1 MTREYFLTS
10 DRNRNI
16 IVTTTNLD
24 ELRMVRDKLN
34 KLEIIIA
41 KDDFWSD
48 NQKAQSI
55 LKQKNMMTNLFC
67 VFCKKNK
74 GQF

>member
-34 KLEIIIA
+34 KLD
-41 KDDFWSD
+41 KDY
-48 NQKAQSI
+48 
-55 LKQKNMMTNLFC
+55 LKKSKRSLHAVNLSLIHI
-67 VFCKKNK
+67 
-74 GQF
+74 

>member
-34 KLEIIIA
+34 KLD
-41 KDDFWSD
+41 KDY
-48 NQKAQSI
+48 
-55 LKQKNMMTNLFC
+55 LKKSKRSLHAVNFTIEMTTNEE
-67 VFCKKNK
+67 KETKDK
-74 GQF
+74 

>member
-1 MTREYFLTS
+1 MTQEYYLTS

-34 KLEIIIA
+34 KLD
-41 KDDFWSD
+41 KDYLKKSKRSLHAVNFTIEGTTNEEKETKD
-48 NQKAQSI
+48 N
-55 LKQKNMMTNLFC
+55 
-67 VFCKKNK
+67 
-74 GQF
+74 

>member
-1 MTREYFLTS
+1 MTQEYYLTS

-34 KLEIIIA
+34 KLD
-41 KDDFWSD
+41 KDYLKKSKRSLHAVNFTIERTINEEKETKD
-48 NQKAQSI
+48 N
-55 LKQKNMMTNLFC
+55 
-67 VFCKKNK
+67 
-74 GQF
+74 

>member
-1 MTREYFLTS
+1 MTKEYYLTS

-34 KLEIIIA
+34 KFVGYL
-41 KDDFWSD
+41 
-48 NQKAQSI
+48 
-55 LKQKNMMTNLFC
+55 
-67 VFCKKNK
+67 
-74 GQF
+74 G

>member
-1 MTREYFLTS
+1 MTQEYYLTS

-34 KLEIIIA
+34 KLD
-41 KDDFWSD
+41 KDYLKKSKRSLHAVNFTIERTINEKEETKD
-48 NQKAQSI
+48 N
-55 LKQKNMMTNLFC
+55 
-67 VFCKKNK
+67 
-74 GQF
+74 

>member
-34 KLEIIIA
+34 KLD
-41 KDDFWSD
+41 KDY
-48 NQKAQSI
+48 
-55 LKQKNMMTNLFC
+55 LKKSKRSLHAVNFRIERQPNGEE
-67 VFCKKNK
+67 KNK
-74 GQF
+74 SEN

>member
-1 MTREYFLTS
+1 MTQEYYLTS

-34 KLEIIIA
+34 KLDKDYLKKSKRSLLAVNFIIE
-41 KDDFWSD
+41 S
-48 NQKAQSI
+48 QPYGVE
-55 LKQKNMMTNLFC
+55 KNDGTN
-67 VFCKKNK
+67 
-74 GQF
+74 

>member
-1 MTREYFLTS
+1 MTQEYYLTS

-34 KLEIIIA
+34 KLD
-41 KDDFWSD
+41 KDYLKKSKRSLHAVNFTIERTINEEEETKD
-48 NQKAQSI
+48 N
-55 LKQKNMMTNLFC
+55 
-67 VFCKKNK
+67 
-74 GQF
+74 

>member
-1 MTREYFLTS
+1 MTKEYYLTS

-34 KLEIIIA
+34 KLD
-41 KDDFWSD
+41 KDY
-48 NQKAQSI
+48 
-55 LKQKNMMTNLFC
+55 LKKTKSSLHAVNFRIERTTDEEETKN
-67 VFCKKNK
+67 
-74 GQF
+74 

>member
-1 MTREYFLTS
+1 MTKEYYLTS

-34 KLEIIIA
+34 KLD
-41 KDDFWSD
+41 KDY
-48 NQKAQSI
+48 
-55 LKQKNMMTNLFC
+55 LKKTKRSLRAVNFRIERTTDEEETKN
-67 VFCKKNK
+67 
-74 GQF
+74 

>member
-34 KLEIIIA
+34 KLD
-41 KDDFWSD
+41 KDYLKKSKWSLHAVNFTIERTTNEEKETKD
-48 NQKAQSI
+48 N
-55 LKQKNMMTNLFC
+55 
-67 VFCKKNK
+67 
-74 GQF
+74 

>member
-1 MTREYFLTS
+1 MTQEYYLTS

-34 KLEIIIA
+34 KLD
-41 KDDFWSD
+41 KDYLKKSKRSLHAVNFTIERTVNEEKETKD
-48 NQKAQSI
+48 N
-55 LKQKNMMTNLFC
+55 
-67 VFCKKNK
+67 
-74 GQF
+74 

>member
-34 KLEIIIA
+34 KLD
-41 KDDFWSD
+41 KDYLKKSKRSLHAVNFTIERTINEEEETKD
-48 NQKAQSI
+48 N
-55 LKQKNMMTNLFC
+55 
-67 VFCKKNK
+67 
-74 GQF
+74 

>member
-1 MTREYFLTS
+1 MTKEYYLTS

-34 KLEIIIA
+34 KLD
-41 KDDFWSD
+41 KDYLKKSKRSLHAVNFTIERTVNEEKETKD
-48 NQKAQSI
+48 N
-55 LKQKNMMTNLFC
+55 
-67 VFCKKNK
+67 
-74 GQF
+74 